1 MDSTWN
7 DAIQSLFQVEAFVQK
22 CYIEGFETKCFCTS
36 ISDNLVFTEAGLQ
49 SDCNFILDV
58 KIDKLDRIPKE
69 GDKVVFRSKTFKI
82 ASTEIDSAGVCMKL
96 YLIALSK
103 GA

>member
-1 MDSTWN
+1 ME
-7 DAIQSLFQVEAFVQK
+7 QEVLFK
-22 CYIEGFETKCFCTS
+22 CYDVVSVESGNVIGT
-36 ISDNLVFTEAGLQ
+36 
-49 SDCNFILDV
+49 ILSMMPDSN
-58 KIDKLDRIPKE
+58 KENE

-103 GA
+103 GAWFMASYTGVWKKY

>member
-1 MDSTWN
+1 MDNTFH
-7 DAIQSLFQVEAFVQK
+7 DMIESLYQVEAFVEL

-36 ISDNLVFTEAGLQ
+36 ISDNVLYTEAGLE

-58 KIDKLDRIPKE
+58 MIDKLDRIPKE

-96 YLIALSK
+96 YLVALSRGK
-103 GA
+103 